1 MKRLSILTLYISGIL
16 LLAINVSGFALK
28 DRNAGQ
34 NIYTVMSQ
42 NITDR
47 GEYLTK
53 LTEAIAKDILHL
65 DSRISFYDNYIMWV
79 LGVREFASYNKA
91 ISRGLGLCSQH
102 AIIESEILKEQD
114 IPNRIVRLTGHVVL
128 TAEVSPG
135 EWWVLEPDFGFVIPH
150 SMEEI
155 ESNPNIITKYFY
167 SSFGDVILEGNSA
180 SRLAGIYEKA
190 GNYICNGS
198 GVFYYRPDLL
208 ILEKVSFI
216 LIWGI
221 PILMIILAIKLL

>member
-65 DSRISFYDNYIMWV
+65 DSRISFYDKYIM
-79 LGVREFASYNKA
+79 Y
-91 ISRGLGLCSQH
+91 
-102 AIIESEILKEQD
+102 
-114 IPNRIVRLTGHVVL
+114 
-128 TAEVSPG
+128 
-135 EWWVLEPDFGFVIPH
+135 
-150 SMEEI
+150 
-155 ESNPNIITKYFY
+155 
-167 SSFGDVILEGNSA
+167 
-180 SRLAGIYEKA
+180 
-190 GNYICNGS
+190 
-198 GVFYYRPDLL
+198 
-208 ILEKVSFI
+208 
-216 LIWGI
+216 
-221 PILMIILAIKLL
+221 